1 MTAFDLIIVAI
12 PGLPLLAAVLA
23 TADRIT
29 GGRLLGARLL
39 VRVAVSGVGLS
50 ALAATVAAAVTF
62 ADPSRRLVVLGTWL
76 QTGSLQVDVA
86 FVLDPLSATMA
97 ITIAGLSWLVARF
110 SVNYLHNEVGFG
122 RYFTVLPLFVGAMLF
137 LVLAENY
144 LMLFVAWEVVGACSY
159 LLIAFYRDRN
169 SAAEAGTRAF
179 VLNRIGDAGLLAG
192 LFLLAVQDRGLS
204 YSEVLTSPLPGA
216 TATAVGFCLLFG
228 AIGKSAQ
235 VPLGG
240 WLARAMEGPTPSS
253 ALIHGAT
260 MVTAGVYLVVRSA
273 PIYEQAPIALVAV
286 GVVGAT
292 TVLFGQLAG
301 LTQTDIKGMLAAST
315 NSHLGFMLLLC
326 GLGLYPIA
334 VFHLVAHA
342 FYKTNLFLTAP
353 SILHHLHGGPDP
365 TEVAKPADTA
375 RGVSVLVGV
384 AAVLLV
390 AVPFAAGPLS
400 LSPEWARGAV
410 VLGGLGAVAAFGLWL
425 SARRMVRATF
435 HAERGSARRTAIA
448 VAVGSALVA
457 AGVALGIQPGGISGS
472 WFAELLAPTAA
483 TTTAAVEAPAGATVL
498 LVAALACLSISGIA
512 VPRWFD
518 RFRAERPAGA
528 GGTFA
533 RRLYFAASNRAWLDD
548 LADRAT
554 AAATRAGTA
563 ADRFDRVVLDPIT
576 GALLPSY
583 TPAPETTWEARLGV
597 AAAAS
602 DRDVAEVSERPG
614 LDWLDQPDVPAA
626 ETVGPRVRT
635 TGTPLERLSS
645 ATARLERRIT
655 SQGGGLYGA
664 LTNAISAFSDRTE
677 RVVFQRGIESVVGR
691 ATAAL
696 AAFSEAIERRVFEL
710 GPGRVARLGDH
721 VRRFFL
727 QIEELLGRPI
737 VAALVALGCIVA
749 LSAAR

>member
-1 MTAFDLIIVAI
+1 
-12 PGLPLLAAVLA
+12 
-23 TADRIT
+23 
-29 GGRLLGARLL
+29 
-39 VRVAVSGVGLS
+39 
-50 ALAATVAAAVTF
+50 
-62 ADPSRRLVVLGTWL
+62 
-76 QTGSLQVDVA
+76 
-86 FVLDPLSATMA
+86 
-97 ITIAGLSWLVARF
+97 
-110 SVNYLHNEVGFG
+110 
-122 RYFTVLPLFVGAMLF
+122 
-137 LVLAENY
+137 
-144 LMLFVAWEVVGACSY
+144 
-159 LLIAFYRDRN
+159 
-169 SAAEAGTRAF
+169 
-179 VLNRIGDAGLLAG
+179 
-192 LFLLAVQDRGLS
+192 
-204 YSEVLTSPLPGA
+204 
-216 TATAVGFCLLFG
+216 
-228 AIGKSAQ
+228 
-235 VPLGG
+235 
-240 WLARAMEGPTPSS
+240 
-253 ALIHGAT
+253 
-260 MVTAGVYLVVRSA
+260 
-273 PIYEQAPIALVAV
+273 
-286 GVVGAT
+286 
-292 TVLFGQLAG
+292 
-301 LTQTDIKGMLAAST
+301 
-315 NSHLGFMLLLC
+315 
-326 GLGLYPIA
+326 
-334 VFHLVAHA
+334 
-342 FYKTNLFLTAP
+342 
-353 SILHHLHGGPDP
+353 
-365 TEVAKPADTA
+365 
-375 RGVSVLVGV
+375 
-384 AAVLLV
+384 VLLV

-597 AAAAS
+597 AAATS

-737 VAALVALGCIVA
+737 VAALVALGCMVA